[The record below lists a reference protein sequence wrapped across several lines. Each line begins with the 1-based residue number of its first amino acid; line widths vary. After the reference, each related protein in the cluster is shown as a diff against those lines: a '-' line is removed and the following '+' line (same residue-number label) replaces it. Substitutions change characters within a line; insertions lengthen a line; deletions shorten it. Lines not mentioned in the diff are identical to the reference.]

1 MIGVKQLKA
10 VGRKVIILQ
19 ELTENINILKP
30 NVFYDHVILVTS
42 LMTAAKDIQDEIQE
56 LLSCPTLLSDIDLE
70 AITVS
75 KSPSFVD
82 YTVTLDL
89 IFRLWF

>member
-1 MIGVKQLKA
+1 
-10 VGRKVIILQ
+10 
-19 ELTENINILKP
+19 
-30 NVFYDHVILVTS
+30 
-42 LMTAAKDIQDEIQE
+42 MTAAKDIQDEIQE